1 MRLTGVGRV
10 PNITRRNFLTATVP
24 AGFLSTVNSDA
35 TELLTDTPQFGPGT
49 KLSATLLAVGD
60 IITHTPL
67 LRSVRVSGR
76 FDDYNFD
83 PVFGPVTPLLRS
95 GDWVIGN
102 LETPLAGPKAAIRTY
117 DGVKRGYTGYPFF
130 NGPPS
135 LASSLARAGFTLLST
150 ANNHALDRWEN
161 GVAATQQALENAGIE
176 HVGTRTTPDDD
187 DRVCVVVRNGISLAF
202 CAYTYGTNG
211 IAMPPQSPWM
221 VNVIDPDPMARDFDR
236 ARAMDADLIVCMLH
250 FGPEYMRRPNREQRD
265 IVHMVFDLG
274 ADIIIG
280 SHPHVVQPVE
290 CRFSTGSD
298 AHRTVVAYS
307 MGNFLSNQHDPHT
320 DLGAILRIKI
330 IKRPPAKAVISSV
343 DAEPTKVVN
352 WYSESGRVYRIVS
365 LRDIVDNGN
374 DHGIPERL
382 RIHMADELHSMEK
395 HLGLSTGLSCFPG

>member
-1 MRLTGVGRV
+1 MML
-10 PNITRRNFLTATVP
+10 NISRRNFLTVSIP
-24 AGFLSTVNSDA
+24 AGILSVLSSAATGIVPEEQRFLSGDVRTS
-35 TELLTDTPQFGPGT
+35 
-49 KLSATLLAVGD
+49 TLLAVGD

-67 LRSVRVSGR
+67 LRSVRISGSNDE
-76 FDDYNFD
+76 FDFD
-83 PVFGPVTPLLRS
+83 PVFEPVAPLLRS

-102 LETPLAGPKAAIRTY
+102 LETPLAGPNAAIRTY
-117 DGVKRGYTGYPFF
+117 DGIKRGYTGYPYF

-135 LASSLARAGFTLLST
+135 LATSLAKAGFTVLST

-161 GVAATQQALENAGIE
+161 GVAATLQVLDNAGIA
-176 HVGTRTTPDDD
+176 HVGTRTSSDDD
-187 DRVCVVVRNGISLAF
+187 ARVCVVVRNGISLAF

-221 VNVIDPDPMARDFDR
+221 VNVIDPDAMVRDFER

-250 FGPEYMRRPNREQRD
+250 FGPEYIRWPNSEQRD
-265 IVHMVFDLG
+265 IVGMVFDAG

-290 CRFSTGSD
+290 CRFTAGSD

-307 MGNFLSNQHDPHT
+307 MGNFLSNQHDPYT
-320 DLGAILRIKI
+320 DLGVILRIKI
-330 IKRPPAKAVISSV
+330 SKKSPARAVITGV

-352 WYSESGRVYRIVS
+352 WYSENGRVYRIVP
-365 LRDIVDNGN
+365 LRDIVDNGM

-382 RIHMADELHSMEK
+382 RIPMADELRSMER
-395 HLGLSTGLSCFPG
+395 HLGLPTGF